1 MMMMMMMVMMMIGVE
16 IGMND
21 DDDDDDDNIKVMAK
35 MLINVMMA
43 KMMTMTN
50 LIHVKSEVLETMM

>member
-1 MMMMMMMVMMMIGVE
+1 MMMVMMMMMMMIGVE

-21 DDDDDDDNIKVMAK
+21 DDDDDGNIKVMAK
-35 MLINVMMA
+35 MFINVMMA